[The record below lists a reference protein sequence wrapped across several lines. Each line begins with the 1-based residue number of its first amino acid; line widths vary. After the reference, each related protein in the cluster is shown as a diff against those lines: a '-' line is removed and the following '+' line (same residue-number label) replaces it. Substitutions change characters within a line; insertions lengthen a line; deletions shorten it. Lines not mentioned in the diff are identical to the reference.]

1 MHTPPQDHHPD
12 QGAARWRG
20 LRLEGDGF
28 VLRRWRTDDLE
39 ALLRHA
45 DDEQVAARVSDRF
58 PSPYTRA
65 DAERFFSGRV
75 VDLAHPVLA
84 IEVDGQAC
92 GSIAARPGSGE
103 RAHSA
108 ELGYWLG
115 RARWGQGLMTGV
127 AAVYVPWAM
136 RELRLYRL
144 GAHVLDTNPAS
155 ARVLLKNGF
164 VEEGTLRCAVVKHGR
179 VHDLRSFARVSP
191 PA

>member
-1 MHTPPQDHHPD
+1 
-12 QGAARWRG
+12 
-20 LRLEGDGF
+20 
-28 VLRRWRTDDLE
+28 
-39 ALLRHA
+39 
-45 DDEQVAARVSDRF
+45 
-58 PSPYTRA
+58 
-65 DAERFFSGRV
+65 
-75 VDLAHPVLA
+75 
-84 IEVDGQAC
+84 
-92 GSIAARPGSGE
+92 
-103 RAHSA
+103 
-108 ELGYWLG
+108 
-115 RARWGQGLMTGV
+115 MTGV

>member
-1 MHTPPQDHHPD
+1 MHSIPHDHSD
-12 QGAARWRG
+12 QNAARWRD
-20 LRLEGDGF
+20 LRLHGEGF
-28 VLRRWRTDDLE
+28 LLRRWRTDDLE

-75 VDLAHPVLA
+75 VDLTHPVLA
-84 IEVDGQAC
+84 IEVNGQAC

-103 RAHSA
+103 RVHSA

-115 RARWGQGLMTGV
+115 RAHWGRGLMTRVV
-127 AAVYVPWAM
+127 ALYVPWAIGA
-136 RELRLYRL
+136 LRLYRL
-144 GAHVLDTNPAS
+144 SAQVLDTNPVS
-155 ARVLLKNGF
+155 ATVLLKNGF

-179 VHDLRSFARVSP
+179 VHDLRSFARVTP
-191 PA
+191 PS

>member
-65 DAERFFSGRV
+65 D
-75 VDLAHPVLA
+75 
-84 IEVDGQAC
+84 
-92 GSIAARPGSGE
+92 
-103 RAHSA
+103 
-108 ELGYWLG
+108 
-115 RARWGQGLMTGV
+115 
-127 AAVYVPWAM
+127 
-136 RELRLYRL
+136 
-144 GAHVLDTNPAS
+144 
-155 ARVLLKNGF
+155 
-164 VEEGTLRCAVVKHGR
+164 
-179 VHDLRSFARVSP
+179 
-191 PA
+191 

>member
-1 MHTPPQDHHPD
+1 MHIAPHDPPD
-12 QGAARWRG
+12 AAVRWRE
-20 LRLEGDGF
+20 LRLEGAGF

-39 ALLRHA
+39 SLLRHA
-45 DDEQVAARVSDRF
+45 DDEQVATRVSDRF

-84 IEVDGQAC
+84 IEVAGQAC

-103 RAHSA
+103 RRHSA

-115 RARWGQGLMTGV
+115 RDHWGRGLMTRVV
-127 AAVYVPWAM
+127 ALYVPWAM
-136 RELRLYRL
+136 RELQLYRL
-144 GAHVLDTNPAS
+144 GAQVLDSNPAS

-164 VEEGTLRCAVVKHGR
+164 SEEGTLRCAVVKHGV
-179 VHDLRSFARVSP
+179 VHDLRSFARVAP
-191 PA
+191 PG